1 MSGLQAFRTWR
12 GDPDAVNLGRRVC
25 LSLSCKGMGLL
36 VPPVPPPAWEV
47 WGGVAWPTTCLWER
61 RGWSPSLIPGS
72 QSHGSTGSDMSGS
85 GDRGTNRTRGSGRAL
100 WEGSPPGHR
109 LTVGRSM

>member
-47 WGGVAWPTTCLWER
+47 WGGGGLAHHLPVGKMWLEPKPDTRESVPWVYRVRRER
-61 RGWSPSLIPGS
+61 VRG
-72 QSHGSTGSDMSGS
+72 Q
-85 GDRGTNRTRGSGRAL
+85 
-100 WEGSPPGHR
+100 GHQQD
-109 LTVGRSM
+109 